1 MLGRQP
7 EHPQNDQVV
16 VGVGL
21 HLGAL
26 RDIEDVLHRER
37 VEVQA
42 LAEPGHDLGLA
53 EAVDIDPRD
62 AGLVE
67 KGDALVERHAL
78 ALDDVRRVVAHH
90 ADLRGLAPLRRRKRA
105 RRRARPKLGHAP
117 ATAEHA
123 PDRHLLPLPR
133 ARHDLRHS
141 AEALR
146 WLSSRRGPRRPPP
159 SLPHAG
165 LRRRSRRSERNAERI
180 AALRAVLS
188 VCYARSSMNASF
200 REVAVDAATR
210 AGALLR
216 AHLGGTREV
225 SYKGSPINLVTEMD
239 RRSEALIVE
248 AIQRHFPDHGD
259 PRRGTRR
266 RRGRRLAPLDR
277 RSARRHH
284 QLRPRDADLLRVD
297 RARDRRARGAGR
309 GLRSRTATSASS
321 PSGAA
326 APRSM
331 ARRSASRPTAT
342 LGESLLSTGYQYDI
356 RSSTPQ

>member
-1 MLGRQP
+1 LRDEDAALRRDALGLELVQSLAQALEDREVAVHHRVDERIGEVVRAGGPEPAPARADAAAHALEHVAARPLLHGDDVGGPEEDAHLFLVDVGRQP
-7 EHPQNDQVV
+7 EHPENDQVV

-67 KGDALVERHAL
+67 KGDALVERHAV

-90 ADLRGLAPLRRRKRA
+90 ADVRGLAPLRRRKRA

-133 ARHDLRHS
+133 PRHDLRHS

-146 WLSSRRGPRRPPP
+146 WLSSRRG
-159 SLPHAG
+159 LDG
-165 LRRRSRRSERNAERI
+165 
-180 AALRAVLS
+180 
-188 VCYARSSMNASF
+188 SS
-200 REVAVDAATR
+200 
-210 AGALLR
+210 
-216 AHLGGTREV
+216 
-225 SYKGSPINLVTEMD
+225 
-239 RRSEALIVE
+239 
-248 AIQRHFPDHGD
+248 
-259 PRRGTRR
+259 
-266 RRGRRLAPLDR
+266 
-277 RSARRHH
+277 
-284 QLRPRDADLLRVD
+284 
-297 RARDRRARGAGR
+297 
-309 GLRSRTATSASS
+309 
-321 PSGAA
+321 
-326 APRSM
+326 
-331 ARRSASRPTAT
+331 
-342 LGESLLSTGYQYDI
+342 
-356 RSSTPQ
+356 